1 MNRSITGAWA
11 NQRNR
16 ISLNSP
22 LPPSSPSSSAAGSN
36 IPVPP
41 PPGSA
46 AAAALARQQQA
57 QAQQQNG
64 DASSSTNDQADADSS
79 LAAAASP
86 VASGSAPRTRQSSP
100 NPALV
105 ASTSS
110 PVKRKS
116 RSSRIDGSAAA
127 GSSSTSSSSKR
138 PKGLISKLMHT
149 AEKYTPPATRLADL
163 GGISHAIEKILE
175 LIAMPLCHPEI
186 YAHTGV
192 KPPRGV
198 LLHGPPGCGKTMLA
212 GAVAGELGVPFLSI
226 SAPSVVSGTSGE
238 SEKTIRDT
246 FDEAASIAPCI
257 LFIDEI
263 DAITPKRETAQREME
278 RRIVAQLLTS
288 LDDLSWEK
296 TDGKPVMIIGAT
308 NRPDSLDPALRRA
321 GRFDHEI
328 AMGVPDEDGREQ
340 ILRVLAQKLR
350 LSGDFDFRALA
361 KATPGY
367 VGADLTALT
376 SAAGI
381 IAVKRIFQQLS
392 ETDSLPASLFA
403 ERISQAIGLHTPD
416 VQQHATASGDVEMDD
431 SEVTAAASVSQA
443 KSDATQATPA
453 ATESGVDTPGVST
466 GAATPVTV
474 AGDGAQMP
482 VPAPAAPSNV
492 RPSATFFE
500 ALPEHIRDSS
510 IASFLKNHPSP
521 LTDAQLAPL
530 AITNADFLVALP
542 SVQPSSKREGFA
554 TVPDVSWADVG
565 ALHSTRDEL
574 SMAIVEPIKRPELFR
589 SVGVSAS
596 SGVLLWGPP
605 GCGKT
610 LLAKAV
616 ANESRANFI
625 SVKGPEL
632 LNKYVGESEK
642 AVRQVFA
649 RARTSSP
656 CVIFFDELDA
666 LVPRRDD
673 SLSES
678 SSRVVNT
685 LLAELDG
692 LESRVQT
699 YVIAATNRPDMID
712 PAMCRPGRLD
722 KLLYVDLPK
731 PDERLEILKTITSKT
746 PLSDDVDLQTIAHD
760 DKLEGFSGA
769 DLAALVREAAVLALR
784 ETILFHN
791 SQPAV
796 AVPAKKTKK
805 GEQEGVKVIVM
816 HSHFVAALSKIQ
828 PSVSAQQRRKYL
840 SLRQKLQ
847 GSVPIEGASSG
858 TSRRAPFEGEGEDA
872 SGPAPAV

>member
-1 MNRSITGAWA
+1 M
-11 NQRNR
+11 
-16 ISLNSP
+16 
-22 LPPSSPSSSAAGSN
+22 SAA
-36 IPVPP
+36 
-41 PPGSA
+41 
-46 AAAALARQQQA
+46 QQPA
-57 QAQQQNG
+57 KKKR
-64 DASSSTNDQADADSS
+64 S
-79 LAAAASP
+79 LQCKEKSP
-86 VASGSAPRTRQSSP
+86 R
-100 NPALV
+100 
-105 ASTSS
+105 
-110 PVKRKS
+110 
-116 RSSRIDGSAAA
+116 
-127 GSSSTSSSSKR
+127 
-138 PKGLISKLMHT
+138 
-149 AEKYTPPATRLADL
+149 ADL
-163 GGISHAIEKILE
+163 
-175 LIAMPLCHPEI
+175 LIH
-186 YAHTGV
+186 
-192 KPPRGV
+192 
-198 LLHGPPGCGKTMLA
+198 
-212 GAVAGELGVPFLSI
+212 FS
-226 SAPSVVSGTSGE
+226 
-238 SEKTIRDT
+238 T
-246 FDEAASIAPCI
+246 FSP
-257 LFIDEI
+257 
-263 DAITPKRETAQREME
+263 QR
-278 RRIVAQLLTS
+278 
-288 LDDLSWEK
+288 
-296 TDGKPVMIIGAT
+296 
-308 NRPDSLDPALRRA
+308 
-321 GRFDHEI
+321 
-328 AMGVPDEDGREQ
+328 

-350 LSGDFDFRALA
+350 LAGDFDFRALA

-392 ETDSLPASLFA
+392 EHDSLPSSLSA

-416 VQQHATASGDVEMDD
+416 VQQDATANGDIEMDD
-431 SEVTAAASVSQA
+431 SDMPAAAPAAQD
-443 KSDATQATPA
+443 KSDAAQAI
-453 ATESGVDTPGVST
+453 ENGVDTPGASM
-466 GAATPVTV
+466 GAATPVTAV
-474 AGDGAQMP
+474 GDGTQTP
-482 VPAPAAPSNV
+482 VTAPVAPSNV

-500 ALPEHIRDSS
+500 ALPERVRDSS

-685 LLAELDG
+685 LLTELDG

-746 PLSDDVDLQTIAHD
+746 PLSDQVDLQSIAHD

-791 SQPAV
+791 SQPAA
-796 AVPAKKTKK
+796 AVPAKKSKK
-805 GEQEGVKVIVM
+805 GEQEGVKVVVEQ
-816 HSHFVAALSKIQ
+816 SHFVAALSKIQ

-847 GSVPIEGASSG
+847 GSVPIEGGSSG
-858 TSRRAPFEGEGEDA
+858 ASRRGRFEGEGDDGA
-872 SGPAPAV
+872 PTPAA